1 MKKGFLQVYTGNGK
15 GKTTAAF
22 GQAFRAYGRGF
33 KVGVVQFMKSWITG
47 EVLLAEKLE
56 NFELIRIDTSTK
68 FTWEMTPEEL
78 ENLKQTVRKGF
89 FELPK
94 LIADN
99 KFDLLVIDEFNHLL
113 VQNFITKEEVLSFL
127 DGKPETMELVLTGRN
142 APDWLIERADLVTEM
157 KPLKHYFDKGVE
169 ARKGIEN

>member
-47 EVLLAEKLE
+47 EVLLAQKLE

-78 ENLKQTVRKGF
+78 ENLKQTVRKG
-89 FELPK
+89 PHRSRRQHT
-94 LIADN
+94 I
-99 KFDLLVIDEFNHLL
+99 
-113 VQNFITKEEVLSFL
+113 S
-127 DGKPETMELVLTGRN
+127 G
-142 APDWLIERADLVTEM
+142 
-157 KPLKHYFDKGVE
+157 
-169 ARKGIEN
+169 

>member
-47 EVLLAEKLE
+47 EVLLAQKLE

-89 FELPK
+89 FELAK
-94 LIADN
+94 LIDEN
-99 KFDLLVIDEFNHLL
+99 KFDLLVIDEFNHLI
-113 VQNFITKEEVLSFL
+113 VQNFITKDEVLQFI
-127 DGKPETMELVLTGRN
+127 DAKPETMELLLTGRN

-157 KPLKHYFDKGVE
+157 KPIKHYFDKGVD
-169 ARKGIEN
+169 ARVGIEN

>member
-47 EVLLAEKLE
+47 EVLLAQKLE

-89 FELPK
+89 FELTK
-94 LIADN
+94 LIDEN
-99 KFDLLVIDEFNHLL
+99 KFDLLVIDEFNHLI
-113 VQNFITKEEVLSFL
+113 VQNFITKDEVLQFI
-127 DGKPETMELVLTGRN
+127 DAKPETMELLLTGRN

-157 KPLKHYFDKGVE
+157 KPIKHYFDKGVD
-169 ARKGIEN
+169 ARVGIEN

>member
-47 EVLLAEKLE
+47 EVLLAQKLE

-89 FELPK
+89 FELAK
-94 LIADN
+94 LIDEN
-99 KFDLLVIDEFNHLL
+99 KFDLLVIDEFNHLI
-113 VQNFITKEEVLSFL
+113 VQNFITKDEVLQFI
-127 DGKPETMELVLTGRN
+127 DAKPETMELLLTGRN

-157 KPLKHYFDKGVE
+157 KPIKHYFDKGVD
-169 ARKGIEN
+169 ARGGIEN